1 MQQLVVRPL
10 HCSPLGQVI
19 YIVADGYYVLADVYR
34 LYTPQHLVAIH
45 YSTASYHRLVEYLY
59 TLQHFDYSS
68 MYMYGL
74 YLGEILYS
82 SSTDTDGI
90 SYILCGGTVGTY
102 TNLVKDLI

>member
-82 SSTDTDGI
+82 SMEVRITI
-90 SYILCGGTVGTY
+90 AVVRILMGYRIYYVEA
-102 TNLVKDLI
+102 L